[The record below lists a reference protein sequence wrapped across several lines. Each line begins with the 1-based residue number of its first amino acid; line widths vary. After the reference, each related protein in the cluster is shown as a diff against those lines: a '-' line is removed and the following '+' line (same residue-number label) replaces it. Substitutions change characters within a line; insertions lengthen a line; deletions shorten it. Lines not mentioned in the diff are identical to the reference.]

1 MSKKRIDIFDIDKFI
16 KENKEL
22 VEKYMAKDTMSLV
35 IEDIPIAKHELLDN
49 RVGIPSRNFDYDG
62 LTLAHKLE
70 ILKCRNNEL
79 YFIEKY
85 IKILTL
91 DNGEQPFK
99 LWDYQKELIK
109 TFEKNRFVLSVQ
121 SRQSG
126 KTQTT
131 AAHLTHRMT
140 FFPAKKIAI
149 LANKFSQSK
158 EIMSRVQMSF
168 ERLPIFLKKPVK
180 SFTKV
185 SIEFEDL
192 TEIFSAASEGSGIRG
207 KSCVGGDTYL
217 TVRNKETDEIEKLTM
232 AELQERLEN
241 DANNIEKH

>member
-1 MSKKRIDIFDIDKFI
+1 M
-16 KENKEL
+16 
-22 VEKYMAKDTMSLV
+22 
-35 IEDIPIAKHELLDN
+35 
-49 RVGIPSRNFDYDG
+49 
-62 LTLAHKLE
+62 
-70 ILKCRNNEL
+70 KCRTSEL

-85 IKILTL
+85 VKILTL
-91 DNGEQPFK
+91 DHGEQPFK

-109 TFEKNRFVLSVQ
+109 AFEKNRFVLSVQ

-192 TEIFSAASEGSGIRG
+192 TEIYCAASEGSGIRG

-217 TVRNKETDEIEKLTM
+217 TVRNKETGEIEKLTM
-232 AELQERLEN
+232 AELERIEN
-241 DANNIEKH
+241 DL